1 MRLLLVFGLILIVH
15 SHLHSQVLIT
25 NTTIVDVVN
34 KKVLHSQNV
43 LVRNGIITAIG
54 SKVRAPRGTQIIQ
67 GEGKYLIPGFVDSH
81 VHFFQSGG
89 LFTRP
94 DIVDLRAF
102 KPYEDEIAWTHAN
115 MENILRRYAS
125 AGITT
130 VVDVGS
136 TIPFL
141 QQRDTFGDKDY
152 APTIYM
158 TGPLLVTK
166 ASTAYKDLH
175 DHNPFYE
182 MKTEEDA
189 RNYVRKQL
197 PYKPDFI
204 KIGFIVSGTKNI
216 DSLARQYLPLV
227 KAAIDE
233 AHLAGLRVAVHT
245 FQVGTAQLAVEAGA
259 DRLVHTPF
267 DKPVTSEFIQLLK
280 NKRVAVAS
288 SVIVFE
294 GYRRVLGQSYRPTEN
309 DLSYAHP
316 EPLRSIQ
323 ELKNLPDTVLVENLR
338 KGVQQGAARAKKSDS
353 LLRANLK
360 RIVNEG
366 VIVSTATDAGN
377 IGTQHVSSYFEEL
390 SAMQQCG
397 FDMWQLLQSST
408 INGALAVRKENEFGS
423 IEIGK
428 RADLLLLSKD
438 PLANLDNWKLVEWVI
453 IKGKAHRPDE
463 IKNHGSGH

>member
-1 MRLLLVFGLILIVH
+1 MRLLLLFVLALITH
-15 SHLHSQVLIT
+15 FHLCSQVLIT
-25 NTTIVDVVN
+25 NTTLLDVVN
-34 KKVLHSQNV
+34 KEVRHSQNV
-43 LVRNGIITAIG
+43 FVQNGIITAIG
-54 SKVRAPRGTQIIQ
+54 PKVRAPRGTQIIQ

-89 LFTRP
+89 IFTRP
-94 DIVDLRAF
+94 DIVDLRSF
-102 KPYEDEIAWTHAN
+102 KPYEDEIAWTHGN

-141 QQRDTFGDKDY
+141 QQRDTFRDKDY

-158 TGPLLVTK
+158 TGPLLVTR
-166 ASTAYKDLH
+166 SSPVYNGFLD
-175 DHNPFYE
+175 DNPFYE
-182 MKTEEDA
+182 MKTTEDA

-204 KIGFIVSGTKNI
+204 KIGYIVSGSSNV
-216 DSLARQYLPLV
+216 DSLATQYLPLI

-233 AHLAGLRVAVHT
+233 AHNAGLRVAVHT
-245 FQVGTAQLAVEAGA
+245 FQVVTAQLAVEAGA
-259 DRLVHTPF
+259 DQLVHTPF

-280 NKRVAVAS
+280 NNRVTVAS

-294 GYRRVLGQSYRPTEN
+294 GYRRVLGQYYRPTES

-316 EPLRSIQ
+316 EPLRSVQ
-323 ELKNLPDTVLVENLR
+323 ELKNLPDTVVVENLR
-338 KGVQQGAARAKKSDS
+338 RAIQRGAAQANKNDS

-360 RIVNEG
+360 QLINEG

-377 IGTQHVSSYFEEL
+377 IGTQHVASYFEEL
-390 SAMQQCG
+390 YAMQQCG
-397 FDMWQLLQSST
+397 LDMWQLLQCST
-408 INGALAVRKENEFGS
+408 INGAHAVGKENEFGS
-423 IEIGK
+423 IQIGK

-438 PLANLDNWKLVEWVI
+438 PLVNLDNWKLVEWVI
-453 IKGKAHRPDE
+453 MKGIALRPDE
-463 IKNHGSGH
+463 IKN